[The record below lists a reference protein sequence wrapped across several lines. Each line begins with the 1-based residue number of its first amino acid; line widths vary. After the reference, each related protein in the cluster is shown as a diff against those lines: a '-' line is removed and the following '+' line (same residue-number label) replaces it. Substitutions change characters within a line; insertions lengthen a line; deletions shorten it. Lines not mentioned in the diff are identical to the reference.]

1 MRQCINASLQRIR
14 ASSLQTIRRAIRE
27 MTEKGNPAGSGDPD
41 GQGVAKWTNIRKIS
55 KNSIGLCRSFQKV
68 KKTLFIIFWRF
79 FACISVLV
87 CTLTKKIHGNF
98 HVPLC
103 LLSA

>member
-1 MRQCINASLQRIR
+1 MHQCINASLQRIR

-41 GQGVAKWTNIRKIS
+41 GQGVTKWTNIRKNTDFWFL

-68 KKTLFIIFWRF
+68 FS
-79 FACISVLV
+79 SVL
-87 CTLTKKIHGNF
+87 L
-98 HVPLC
+98 HV
-103 LLSA
+103 S